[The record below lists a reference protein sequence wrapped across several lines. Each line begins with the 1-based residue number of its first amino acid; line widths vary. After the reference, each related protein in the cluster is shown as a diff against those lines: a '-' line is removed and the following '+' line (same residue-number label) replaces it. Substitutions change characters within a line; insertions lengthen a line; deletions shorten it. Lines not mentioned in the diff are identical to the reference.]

1 MSPAVCVPTSIPDFY
16 GAFSL
21 KARAPQHSYNP
32 VNAGSASWR
41 NRGMLTK
48 ITRIEV
54 GHCYLNSEKTG
65 KKVLKDQMRHGD
77 VVDHRFVQCGGVKKP
92 RNAGSSKGCDFL
104 YGTI

>member
-1 MSPAVCVPTSIPDFY
+1 MAWAIMGRALIGCHWGTRWSGMGIPFGAEMSPAVCVPTSIPDFY

-77 VVDHRFVQCGGVKKP
+77 VV
-92 RNAGSSKGCDFL
+92 
-104 YGTI
+104 